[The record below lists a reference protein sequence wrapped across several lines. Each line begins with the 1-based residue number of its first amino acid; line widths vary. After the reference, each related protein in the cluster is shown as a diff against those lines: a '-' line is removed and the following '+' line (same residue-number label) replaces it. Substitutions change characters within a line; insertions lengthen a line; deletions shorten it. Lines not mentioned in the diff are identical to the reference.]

1 METIKIKDI
10 RTIVTAPRN
19 IDLVVVKV
27 ITDTPG
33 LVGWG
38 CATFT
43 WRWKPACLR
52 TRTGVVGVL
61 ATERSLDGDLFCRT
75 AARYGRGVE
84 VVTAAGRGFVELVEQ
99 DRESTPEAEA
109 CVGEAMEEMLR
120 KGADQIVLGCT
131 HYPFLMD
138 VIQRITRDKGVE
150 VIDPSP
156 AVARRVESLLRASD
170 SLANEGHR
178 AEYEFDTFADERY
191 RERLA
196 QKAALSLE

>member
-1 METIKIKDI
+1 MADNRFIGIYDSGLGGLSVWREVRRLLPRESLLYLGDGANCPYGSKPREQI
-10 RTIVTAPRN
+10 RRLADDAVGRLVARGCKM
-19 IDLVVVKV
+19 VVVACNTATAAAIDFLRAKYTA
-27 ITDTPG
+27 IPI
-33 LVGWG
+33 VGMEP
-38 CATFT
+38 AV
-43 WRWKPACLR
+43 KPACLR

-131 HYPFLMD
+131 HYPL
-138 VIQRITRDKGVE
+138 
-150 VIDPSP
+150 S
-156 AVARRVESLLRASD
+156 RVMR
-170 SLANEGHR
+170 
-178 AEYEFDTFADERY
+178 
-191 RERLA
+191 
-196 QKAALSLE
+196 